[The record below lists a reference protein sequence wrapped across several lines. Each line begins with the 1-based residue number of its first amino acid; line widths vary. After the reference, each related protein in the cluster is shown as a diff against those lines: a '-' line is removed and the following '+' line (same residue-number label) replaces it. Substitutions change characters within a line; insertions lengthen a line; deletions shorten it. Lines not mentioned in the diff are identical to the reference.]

1 MVAMTTMLMSAG
13 DIFTLGSRANLIAV
27 GIALIII
34 GYLIR
39 QRASRYSIT
48 DMAIDAAWR
57 TAKARGHTATE
68 LEDKVRQIAGE
79 QSNVLRA
86 RLVAGHAARH
96 VWGQLLG
103 TIGFWV
109 IIIGLAALLGA
120 WLRG

>member
-27 GIALIII
+27 GIALIVT

-79 QSNVLRA
+79 QSNVQRA